1 MLLSFLLYFRPKQRK
16 NSTEYMALCG
26 QGQGR
31 PSKIGD
37 YRQFNPSQDEIAEQ
51 LGVPENNR
59 NRHLSEQRIWSDKD
73 NDNQRGALVR
83 GERCG

>member
-1 MLLSFLLYFRPKQRK
+1 
-16 NSTEYMALCG
+16 MALCG

-37 YRQFNPSQDEIAEQ
+37 YRQFNLSQNEIAEQ

-59 NRHLSEQRIWSDKD
+59 NRHLSEQRVWSDP
-73 NDNQRGALVR
+73 NPDNQRRALVR
-83 GERCG
+83 R

>member
-16 NSTEYMALCG
+16 ISTEYMVLCG

-37 YRQFNPSQDEIAEQ
+37 NRQFNLSQNEIAEQ

-59 NRHLSEQRIWSDKD
+59 NRHLSEQRVWSNSHPD
-73 NDNQRGALVR
+73 NPRRALVR
-83 GERCG
+83 R